1 MLSFYQYLDAEME
14 QKVLLM
20 TISGLEFMPA
30 LGELFEI
37 NGVEFI
43 VIQIKHKLNTAT
55 MQQELEYYLMK
66 SEDVYSIEIEYL
78 DQDEEHFNNRGF

>member
-43 VIQIKHKLNTAT
+43 VIQIKHKLNTTT
-55 MQQELEYYLMK
+55 MKQELEYYLMK
-66 SEDVYSIEIEYL
+66 SEDVYNNEIEYF
-78 DQDEEHFNNRGF
+78 DQDEEYFNNRGF

>member
-66 SEDVYSIEIEYL
+66 SEDVYNNEIEYF
-78 DQDEEHFNNRGF
+78 DQDEEYFNNRGF